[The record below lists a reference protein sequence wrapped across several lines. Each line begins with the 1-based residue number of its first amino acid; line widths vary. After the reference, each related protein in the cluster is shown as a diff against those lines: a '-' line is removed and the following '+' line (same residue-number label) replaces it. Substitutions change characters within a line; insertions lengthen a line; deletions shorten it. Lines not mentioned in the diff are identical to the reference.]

1 MSGNLWSDP
10 PAPPP
15 PRADWAAFKS
25 LIPGVAT
32 IEEPALVKQKSRD
45 FYWYSP
51 ILKKQLNRHFGDIVV
66 CPKNETEVIAVA
78 AACAKLRVPL
88 TVRGAGTG
96 NYGQAMPLAGG
107 VVLDMMAL
115 DKIVKLEDGVLTV
128 QPGMKLID
136 LENET
141 LKQGWELR
149 FHPSTRRTATIGGF
163 VAGGSSGIGSINYGI
178 LRDRGNVRRLRV
190 VTVEETPRVVELT
203 GDDVQKVV
211 HAYGTNGIVTE
222 LDVGMARAWPWAER
236 VACFPDIMAATRFA
250 QALCEADGIVKK
262 LVSPIDWGAAQHF
275 KPLRPMLAD
284 GQAIVI
290 LMIAQT
296 SREPVDDLTRE
307 HGGTTVFD
315 RDYDDGADIPP
326 LYEFTWNHT
335 TLQVLKVD
343 KNITYLQ
350 TLFPPPDHVS
360 LVEKMWKTFG
370 DEVPLH
376 LEFVRL
382 GGKVACFGL
391 QVVRYTTPE
400 RLKEIVAIHEAAGC
414 PIFDPHTFLL
424 EDGGMKVV
432 DEAQYEFKREADPY
446 GLLNVGK
453 MRAWDERTPTL
464 SRWADAKL

>member
-1 MSGNLWSDP
+1 MNGNLWSDP
-10 PAPPP
+10 PAPPA
-15 PRADWAAFKS
+15 PREDWSAFKA
-25 LIPGVAT
+25 LTPGIET
-32 IEEPALVKQKSRD
+32 IEEAALVKQKSRD

-51 ILKKQLNRHFGDIVV
+51 VLKKQLNRHFGDIVAL
-66 CPKNETEVIAVA
+66 PKTEADVIAVA

-107 VVLDMMAL
+107 VIMDMMGL
-115 DKIVKLEDGVLTV
+115 DRIVKLADGVLTV

-136 LENET
+136 LERET
-141 LKQGWELR
+141 IPQGWELR

-163 VAGGSSGIGSINYGI
+163 IAGGSSGIGSINYGI

-190 VTVEETPRVVELT
+190 VTVEETPRVVELS

-211 HAYGTNGIVTE
+211 HAYGTNGIVVE
-222 LDVGMARAWPWAER
+222 LDVAMARTWPWAER

-250 QALCEADGIVKK
+250 QALCEADGVVKK

-275 KPLRPMLAD
+275 KQLRPMLKD
-284 GQAIVI
+284 GQAIVV
-290 LMIAQT
+290 LMIAQS
-296 SREPVDDLTRE
+296 SRAPTDDLTAE
-307 HGGTTVFD
+307 FGGTTVFD
-315 RDYDDGADIPP
+315 RDYDDGAEIPP

-350 TLFPPPDHVS
+350 TLFPPPDHVA

-400 RLKEIVAIHEAAGC
+400 RLKEIIATHEAAGC

-432 DEAQYEFKREADPY
+432 DEAQYEFKREADPH

-453 MRAWDERTPTL
+453 MRAWDERTPTR
-464 SRWADAKL
+464 SKWADAKM

>member
-1 MSGNLWSDP
+1 MSENLWADP
-10 PAPPP
+10 PAPPAP
-15 PRADWAAFKS
+15 VTDWTAFKAA
-25 LIPGVAT
+25 IGNMET

-51 ILKKQLNRHFGDIVV
+51 VLKKQLGKHFGDIVV
-66 CPKNETEVIAVA
+66 LPKTEAEVIAVA
-78 AACAKLRVPL
+78 AACAKGRIPL

-107 VVLDMMAL
+107 VILDMSGL
-115 DKIVKLEDGVLTV
+115 DKIVRLDKGVLTV

-163 VAGGSSGIGSINYGI
+163 ISGGSSGIGSINYGI

-190 VTVEETPRVVELT
+190 VTVEETPRIVELT

-211 HAYGTNGIVTE
+211 HAYGTNGIITE
-222 LDVGMARAWPWAER
+222 LDVAMARAWPWAEQ

-250 QALCEADGIVKK
+250 QALCEADGVVKK

-275 KPLRPMLAD
+275 KPLRPMLKD

-290 LMIAQT
+290 LMVAQT
-296 SREPVDDLTRE
+296 SREATADLVKDFAGE
-307 HGGTTVFD
+307 IVFD
-315 RDYDDGADIPP
+315 RDYTDQADTPP

-343 KNITYLQ
+343 KSITYMQ
-350 TLFPPPDHVS
+350 TLFPPPDHVA
-360 LVEKMWKTFG
+360 LVEKMWKIFG

-391 QVVRYTTPE
+391 QVVRYTTDA
-400 RLKEIVAIHEAAGC
+400 RLREIIEIHEKNGC

-432 DEAQYEFKREADPY
+432 DEAQYEFKRMADPY

-453 MRAWDERTPTL
+453 MRAWEERTPTR
-464 SRWADAKL
+464 SKWAEAKL